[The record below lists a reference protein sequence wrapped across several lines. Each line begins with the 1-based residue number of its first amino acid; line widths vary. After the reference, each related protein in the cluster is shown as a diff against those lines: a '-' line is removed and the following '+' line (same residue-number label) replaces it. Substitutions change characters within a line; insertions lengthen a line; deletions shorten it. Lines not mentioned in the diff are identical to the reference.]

1 MQTVMILRGLPGCG
15 KSTYARELLRKESRR
30 WKRVNRDDL
39 RNMMDDGTFNSDREE
54 FIRAIQDQLILRAL
68 RDGYDVI
75 VDNTHLV
82 PQTLRKLHRL
92 LASVGDVKVIE
103 KCFNV
108 PIDECKKRN
117 AQREGK
123 ARVPDNVIDGM
134 AKGAGLNRGR
144 VLEDKEFYYPRE
156 QTIGKY
162 NANDALPRA
171 ILVDLDG
178 TVALL
183 NGRNPF
189 DASHCD
195 DDLPNVPVIEC
206 VKAMFAAGYKIIFM
220 SGRED
225 KYREPTMRFI
235 VKHFSD
241 IDANFL
247 VNGFELHMRLTGDS
261 RKDFIVK
268 EELLDMYVFAKY
280 NIVFALDD
288 RNSVVDHYRSLG
300 LTVMQVAEGNF

>member
-15 KSTYARELLRKESRR
+15 KSTYARELLRKESQR

-54 FIRAIQDQLILRAL
+54 FIRGIQDQLILRAL

-92 LASVGDVKVIE
+92 LASVGDIKVIE
-103 KCFNV
+103 KSFNV
-108 PIDECKKRN
+108 SIDECKKRN

-123 ARVPDNVIDGM
+123 ARVPDNVIEGM

-144 VLEDKEFYYPRE
+144 VLEDKEFYYPPRE

-162 NANDALPRA
+162 AANDALPRA

-195 DDLPNVPVIEC
+195 DDLPNTPVIEC
-206 VKAMFAAGYKIIFM
+206 VKAMFAAGYAIIFM

-225 KYREPTMRFI
+225 KYKEPTLRFLT
-235 VKHFSD
+235 KHFGD
-241 IDANFL
+241 MPY
-247 VNGFELHMRLTGDS
+247 ELYMRSTGDS
-261 RKDFIVK
+261 RKDSVVK
-268 EELLDMYVFAKY
+268 EELLNANVLPKY

-288 RNSVVDHYRSLG
+288 RNQVVDHYRSLG
-300 LTVMQVAEGNF
+300 FTVFQVAEGNF

>member
-1 MQTVMILRGLPGCG
+1 MRTVIVLRGLPGCG
-15 KSTYARELLRKESRR
+15 KSTYAYELLRKESKR

-54 FIRAIQDQLILRAL
+54 FIRGVQDQLILKAL

-92 LASVGDVKVIE
+92 LASVGDVKVLE
-103 KCFNV
+103 KCFNTSV
-108 PIDECKKRN
+108 DECKKRN
-117 AQREGK
+117 ALRQGK
-123 ARVPDNVIDGM
+123 AKVPDNVIEGM
-134 AKGAGLNRGR
+134 AKGAGINRGR
-144 VLEDKEFYYPRE
+144 VLEDKEFYYPPRE
-156 QTIGKY
+156 QATDKY
-162 NANDALPRA
+162 VADETLPRA

-189 DASHCD
+189 DASKCD
-195 DDLPNVPVIEC
+195 NDLPNTPVIEC
-206 VKAMFAAGYKIIFM
+206 VKAMFAAGYRVVFM

-225 KYREPTMRFI
+225 KYHEPTVRFLA
-235 VKHFSD
+235 KHFGD
-241 IDANFL
+241 MPY
-247 VNGFELHMRLTGDS
+247 ELYMRATSDS
-261 RKDFIVK
+261 RKDSVVK
-268 EELLDMYVFAKY
+268 EELLEANVFHRY

-288 RNSVVDHYRSLG
+288 RNQVVDHYRSLG
-300 LTVMQVAEGNF
+300 LTVLQVAEGNF